1 MPKKPKAEPLN
12 PYREMYSGSEKNKQ
26 DLQYFKD
33 ELVEAKKRRRPKSP
47 PYEIIYP
54 ETKEALAPLDK
65 AIAEMEESIK
75 NHRKKFVDS
84 VRKERQEA
92 RQRGGGGGGGG
103 GLLPTDIEKVP
114 GKRPLKMS
122 KGGKVKKPAVKK
134 RRGYGLAKR

>member
-1 MPKKPKAEPLN
+1 MPKKPKAKPLN

-75 NHRKKFVDS
+75 NHRKTFVDS

-92 RQRGGGGGGGG
+92 RQRGGGGGGG

>member
-47 PYEIIYP
+47 PYESMYP

-75 NHRKKFVDS
+75 THRKKFVDS

-103 GLLPTDIEKVP
+103 LLPTDIEKVP
-114 GKRPLKMS
+114 GKRPLKMA

>member
-1 MPKKPKAEPLN
+1 MPKKPKAKPLN
-12 PYREMYSGSEKNKQ
+12 PYREMYSGTEKNKQ

-92 RQRGGGGGGGG
+92 RQRGGGGG
-103 GLLPTDIEKVP
+103 LLPTDIEKVP